1 MPGLLAS
8 RSVVDDAVR
17 AAVGVVVDPLQ
28 PERANGSAA
37 VLGCRLGRA
46 ADLQLEVQ
54 PPEGASIARQKLAR
68 KSWQPISGAANTLK
82 FGAVAP

>member
-37 VLGCRLGRA
+37 VLGCRLGRV

-54 PPEGASIARQKLAR
+54 PPEGASITRQKVVAADLR
-68 KSWQPISGAANTLK
+68 RANTLK
-82 FGAVAP
+82 FGSDAP

>member
-54 PPEGASIARQKLAR
+54 PPEGAPIARQKLAR
-68 KSWQPISGAANTLK
+68 KSSQPISRART
-82 FGAVAP
+82 P